1 MAGLQKILDIH
12 NIKLSE
18 YDVFVETGLYDG
30 ENISSLFTK
39 GYFNDID
46 TAYSIE
52 LNASFIEK
60 AYKKF
65 PFLKES
71 NVQLLNADS
80 GSILNTITSSN
91 QEKRILFWLDAHY
104 SGGDTSKS
112 DHYGECPIIAEVE
125 SIKNL
130 KKKPTIIIDDLGC
143 FLYNTPFYYNNWPR
157 IEEII
162 EMANKYFEFE
172 VFISDRDEKNQ
183 LHYCILY

>member
-1 MAGLQKILDIH
+1 MAGLQKILDVH

-18 YDVFVETGLYDG
+18 YDIFVETGLYDG
-30 ENISSLFTK
+30 ENISALFTK
-39 GYFNDID
+39 GYLKDID

-52 LNASFIEK
+52 LNGDFIDE

-71 NVQLLNADS
+71 NVQLINADS
-80 GSILNTITSSN
+80 GSILNTITSRN
-91 QEKRILFWLDAHY
+91 NKKKIFFWLDAHY

-112 DHYGECPIIAEVE
+112 DEYGECPIIAEVE

-130 KKKPTIIIDDLGC
+130 EKKPTIIIDDLGC
-143 FLYNTPFYYNNWPR
+143 FLCNTTFYYNNWPK

-162 EMANKYFEFE
+162 DIANKYFEFK
-172 VFISDRDEKNQ
+172 VFMSDRDEKNQ
-183 LHYCILY
+183 LHYCILF